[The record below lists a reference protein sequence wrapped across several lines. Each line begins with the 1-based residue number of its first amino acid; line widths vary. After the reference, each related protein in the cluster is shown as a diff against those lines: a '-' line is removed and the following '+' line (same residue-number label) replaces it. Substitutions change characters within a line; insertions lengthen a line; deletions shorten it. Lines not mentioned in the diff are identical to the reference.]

1 MQTDTVTAPRGGDA
15 GLRTLLESLPAA
27 AYTCDPDGLITC
39 FNQRAAELWGRSP
52 SINDPVDRFCGS
64 FRLFG
69 ADGSPIQH
77 DHCWMALALQ
87 ENAEFNG
94 HEIIIERPD
103 GTRITAL
110 AHANPIRDEA
120 GAVTGAVNV
129 LVDITERKTAE
140 EARAYLAA
148 IVSSSQDAIIG
159 KTLEG
164 IITSWNE
171 GAERLYGYT
180 AEELIGQPISL
191 LLPADRPDEFPSIMQ
206 RIRRGEPV
214 EPYETVRVAKDG
226 RRLDIRLM
234 VSPVFTADGRLV
246 GASAIAHDITER
258 KQLEQANAR
267 LYDEAQ
273 AALHLRNEVLA
284 NVTHDLKNPLAG
296 ISALAQVLEVQLRRG
311 REPSRE
317 QLSDG
322 LHSIHQ
328 RVRDMARQLDE
339 LLDVAALDAGQQLEL
354 QRQRTELV
362 SLVHRLAVDAQASTT
377 QHEIRVSA
385 DSDEILGDWDALR
398 LERVVRNL
406 LTNAIKYSPEGGPIA
421 IAVSYEDGGSRDV
434 ALLSIQDEGVGI
446 PAADL
451 PTIFDRFRRGANVS
465 GHINGTGVGLSAVRQ
480 IVEQHGGTVAI
491 ESREGQGTRVI
502 VRLPC
507 LPAKASAAAA

>member
-27 AYTCDPDGLITC
+27 AYTCDPDGLITY
-39 FNQRAAELWGRSP
+39 FNQRAVELWGRAP
-52 SINDPVDRFCGS
+52 RINDPVDRFCGS

-69 ADGSPIQH
+69 VDGSPIQH
-77 DHCWMALALQ
+77 DHCWMALALR
-87 ENAEFNG
+87 ENTEFNG

-103 GTRITAL
+103 GTRVTAL

-140 EARAYLAA
+140 EARGYLAA

-339 LLDVAALDAGQQLEL
+339 LLDVAALDAGQQ
-354 QRQRTELV
+354 
-362 SLVHRLAVDAQASTT
+362 
-377 QHEIRVSA
+377 
-385 DSDEILGDWDALR
+385 
-398 LERVVRNL
+398 
-406 LTNAIKYSPEGGPIA
+406 
-421 IAVSYEDGGSRDV
+421 
-434 ALLSIQDEGVGI
+434 
-446 PAADL
+446 
-451 PTIFDRFRRGANVS
+451 
-465 GHINGTGVGLSAVRQ
+465 
-480 IVEQHGGTVAI
+480 
-491 ESREGQGTRVI
+491 
-502 VRLPC
+502 
-507 LPAKASAAAA
+507 